1 MPHAHRRY
9 LTSCRA
15 QGWFQF
21 KGCFR
26 RLISHPTDVVLQF
39 PPTTCA
45 VSTDGQAARRQ
56 EDEIER
62 ACERMPDKARSR
74 GQCGH
79 GVGGGKQKGEALAPV
94 SEDERRERQRK
105 RERSREQQREQERE
119 GRQGRDERIGRE
131 EGGKEGEARIRK
143 GGKEGES
150 TREERKRNRK
160 RARDCRKHAATSR
173 QCRAARKPPEGT
185 SNITWLKMMKGHAI
199 IWSPATER

>member
-1 MPHAHRRY
+1 MPRAHRRC
-9 LTSCRA
+9 LTSCCA

-62 ACERMPDKARSR
+62 ECERMPDKARSR
-74 GQCGH
+74 GQGGH
-79 GVGGGKQKGEALAPV
+79 GVGGGKQKGEAVAPA

-119 GRQGRDERIGRE
+119 GRQGRDVLSCASFCPLPPSDGSAGGAGTGHDVKLQFTLGAGQYATMLLRCVFCVCMSVCESMMTRWAFVLLERRDNN
-131 EGGKEGEARIRK
+131 K
-143 GGKEGES
+143 G
-150 TREERKRNRK
+150 T
-160 RARDCRKHAATSR
+160 
-173 QCRAARKPPEGT
+173 GT
-185 SNITWLKMMKGHAI
+185 
-199 IWSPATER
+199 E

>member
-1 MPHAHRRY
+1 MPRAHRRC
-9 LTSCRA
+9 LTSCCA

-45 VSTDGQAARRQ
+45 VSMDGQAARRQ

-74 GQCGH
+74 GRCGH
-79 GVGGGKQKGEALAPV
+79 GGGGEKQKGEAVAPA

-119 GRQGRDERIGRE
+119 GRQGRDVLSCASFCPFPPSDSSAGGAGTGHDVKLQFTLGAGQYATMLLRCVFCVCMSVCESMMTRWAFVLLERRDNT
-131 EGGKEGEARIRK
+131 K
-143 GGKEGES
+143 G
-150 TREERKRNRK
+150 T
-160 RARDCRKHAATSR
+160 
-173 QCRAARKPPEGT
+173 GT
-185 SNITWLKMMKGHAI
+185 
-199 IWSPATER
+199 E